1 MIVLECA
8 IFVHRQI
15 RPRWCLLADPE
26 GELLQVVINFP
37 EEVEK

>member
-1 MIVLECA
+1 MRGQVRL
-8 IFVHRQI
+8 FSF
-15 RPRWCLLADPE
+15 LLADPE